1 MYRKRIP
8 DLFVLAGGCLSV
20 IVVVTAF
27 LARQLLDTRGDT
39 AASFLLIALVVI
51 AMAAAS
57 GWWLKQ
63 VAGEVRA

>member
-1 MYRKRIP
+1 MR

-27 LARQLLDTRGDT
+27 LGKNILDSR
-39 AASFLLIALVVI
+39 AAEGGFLFIALVVI

-63 VAGEVRA
+63 VARGEST